1 MSHWASRFLDRPQRC
16 ASQRPPA
23 RTGCFPRHND
33 VAAPLHACALRARAL
48 AHFVQAVTS
57 SSQGE
62 GYADVHASLRSG
74 SRMRVRRRSES
85 LSEVHISITSGDS
98 LTPRRSTAAHGVL
111 IVADDLS
118 GAAESA
124 ARIVMRGTRT
134 RIVLA
139 HHAVRGERDPADILV
154 VDTDSRHRPPA
165 EAAAAVRSAVAL
177 ASAGRPRLVFKK
189 IDSLLRGNV
198 AAEVAALV
206 APGAGIVVAPA
217 LPGLDR
223 VVRGGVLYL
232 AGVALHR
239 ANAWAVDGVSPP
251 ASVEAA
257 LAPLPVRVLDLA
269 TVRSDRLSEAIASC
283 AEDAHI
289 ALCDAETDLDLDAVL
304 RAALAVPS
312 VRLVGSGGL
321 ADALGRHLRGLG
333 AAVEQTVTAQTA
345 VEQMPIERTPSEE
358 RESVPAH
365 SARHDGVARPAPL
378 VVVGSAEPVAAEQV
392 RRLVEAGA
400 VPVALPLTALLGPP
414 SGRDPLPRI
423 PIGDRAVVAFLD
435 SAGAVLP
442 AASRDIARRLAEVV
456 ADAVRAS
463 PRTVDLVLTGGE
475 TARRVLDALQVR
487 ELAPVGQVHPGAVHS
502 RTPDGRS
509 VVTRPGS
516 FGGADSLVEI
526 VRALAAHSLATL
538 DPTPRQNQAKGP
550 LVSISTAAV
559 GAQPRTAATPI
570 IAVTMGDGAGVGPE
584 VIVGALQD
592 PHVAELCRPV
602 VIGDAGRLRQAAG
615 ILGIDTEIVAIDTVA
630 DAVFRPGR
638 VNVIDLALL
647 PEDLPW
653 GKVSPVAGAA
663 AYHYVRVAS
672 GLAMA
677 GEVQAICTAPLN
689 KEALHAGG
697 YIFPGHTE
705 LLAHLTGIDE
715 VSMMLSSPKIRV
727 IHVTTHIGLIDAI
740 AKIEPGLVER
750 TVRRGHEAL
759 RRAGIDNPRIGVC
772 GINPHAGE
780 NGLFGYGEEAE
791 KIVPAIEVLQAD
803 GIDVQ
808 GPLPA
813 DTAFFVAGR
822 GDYDLIVAMYHDQGH
837 GPVKILGIEAGVNIT
852 VGLPVIRT
860 SVDHGT
866 AFDIAGKGIAEVGS
880 MIEALRQAAQMS
892 PSPAN

>member
-1 MSHWASRFLDRPQRC
+1 MKPK
-16 ASQRPPA
+16 P
-23 RTGCFPRHND
+23 
-33 VAAPLHACALRARAL
+33 
-48 AHFVQAVTS
+48 
-57 SSQGE
+57 
-62 GYADVHASLRSG
+62 
-74 SRMRVRRRSES
+74 
-85 LSEVHISITSGDS
+85 
-98 LTPRRSTAAHGVL
+98 STAADGVL
-111 IVADDLS
+111 VVADDLS
-118 GAAESA
+118 GAAEAA
-124 ARIVMRGTRT
+124 ARIMMRTTRT
-134 RIVLA
+134 RIVLTD
-139 HHAVRGERDPADILV
+139 HAVRGERDSVDILV
-154 VDTDSRHRPPA
+154 VDTDSRHLRPA

-198 AAEVAALV
+198 AAEVAALTT
-206 APGAGIVVAPA
+206 PGAGIIVAPA

-223 VVRGGVLYL
+223 VVRGGVLHL

-239 ANAWAVDGVSPP
+239 ANAWTVDGVAAPT
-251 ASVEAA
+251 SVEAA
-257 LAPLPVRVLDLA
+257 LAPLRARVLDLA
-269 TVRSDRLSEAIASC
+269 TVRSDRLSDAIVSC
-283 AEDAHI
+283 AEEARI
-289 ALCDAETDLDLDAVL
+289 ALCDAETDQDLDAVL

-321 ADALGRHLRGLG
+321 ADALGRHLRSLG
-333 AAVEQTVTAQTA
+333 TA
-345 VEQMPIERTPSEE
+345 VEEHE
-358 RESVPAH
+358 PAPTH
-365 SARHDGVARPAPL
+365 TARRRDAAPL

-392 RRLVEAGA
+392 RRLAEAGA
-400 VPVALPLTALLGPP
+400 VPVALPVTALLGTPA
-414 SGRDPLPRI
+414 GREPLPHI

-435 SAGAVLP
+435 SAGSVLP
-442 AASRDIARRLAEVV
+442 AASRDIARRLAEAV

-463 PRTVDLVLTGGE
+463 ARPVDLVLTGGE

-487 ELAPVGQVHPGAVHS
+487 ELTPVEQIHLGAVHS
-502 RTPDGRS
+502 RTPEGRS

-516 FGGADSLVEI
+516 FGEGDSLVEI
-526 VRALAAHSLATL
+526 VRALAPHSLGPL
-538 DPTPRQNQAKGP
+538 DPTLLPLNQAKGP
-550 LVSISTAAV
+550 VVSISTAAV
-559 GAQPRTAATPI
+559 GRQPRAAATPI

-584 VIVGALQD
+584 VIVGALQE
-592 PHVAELCRPV
+592 PHLAELCRPV
-602 VIGDAGRLRQAAG
+602 VIGDAVRLRQAAS
-615 ILGIDTEIVAIDTVA
+615 ILGTATEIVVVDTVT
-630 DAVFRPGR
+630 DAVFQPGR
-638 VNVIDLALL
+638 VNVIDLGLL

-653 GKVSPVAGAA
+653 GQISPVAGAA

-672 GLAMA
+672 ELAMA
-677 GEVQAICTAPLN
+677 GKVQAICTAPLN

-705 LLAHLTGIDE
+705 LLAHLTGTDE

-727 IHVTTHIGLIDAI
+727 IHVTTHLGLIDAI

-750 TVRRGHEAL
+750 TIRRGHEAL
-759 RRAGIDNPRIGVC
+759 RRAGIENPRIGVC

-791 KIVPAIEVLQAD
+791 KIVPAVEVLKAD
-803 GIDVQ
+803 GIDVH

-866 AFDIAGKGIAEVGS
+866 AFDIAGKGTAEVGS

-892 PSPAN
+892 PSPAI